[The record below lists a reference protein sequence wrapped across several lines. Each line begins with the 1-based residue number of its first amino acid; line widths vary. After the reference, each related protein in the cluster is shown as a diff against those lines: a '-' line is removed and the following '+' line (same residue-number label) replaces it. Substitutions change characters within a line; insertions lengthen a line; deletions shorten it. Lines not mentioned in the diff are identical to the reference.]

1 MCELGQN
8 RKRTHGSRQSL
19 SQLFD
24 ALHISIVEK
33 LGGLRQVGDAAGISI
48 AHYRITAKLGQGWV
62 TVVKYP

>member
-1 MCELGQN
+1 MNKLPQN
-8 RKRTHGSRQSL
+8 RKRSHGLRQPL
-19 SQLFD
+19 SQLVD

-62 TVVKYP
+62 TVLKYP